1 MADAFSIDKGL
12 VRRSFSRAA
21 ADYDRSA
28 VLQHEVCRRLAE
40 RLACIRLEPRRILD
54 AGAGTG
60 YGGRLL
66 SERFPGAG
74 LVELD
79 IAEGMLHAARG
90 ARPGWRRWLPG
101 GRRDAYVCAD
111 LENLPLA
118 AESIDLAWSNLAMQW
133 CNDLDRLF
141 AGMHRVV
148 RNDGVLIFTTF
159 GPDTLKELR
168 QAFGALDGFTHVS
181 RFADMHDI
189 GDALVRNGFASPV
202 MEMELFTLT
211 YDRLRDLMLD
221 LKAIGAHNATSGR
234 RRGMTGKEE
243 WRRLEE
249 AYERFRREGKLP
261 ATYEV
266 IYGHAWRGQVPA
278 RNLPEGER
286 VVRFRGRP

>member
-1 MADAFSIDKGL
+1 MADVLSIDKRL

-40 RLACIRLEPRRILD
+40 RLECICLEPERILD

-66 SERFPGAG
+66 SERFPKAG
-74 LVELD
+74 LIELD

-90 ARPGWRRWLPG
+90 ARPGWKRWLPG
-101 GRRDAYVCAD
+101 GKRDTYLCAD

-118 AESIDLAWSNLAMQW
+118 TGSIDLAWSNLAMQW
-133 CNDLDRLF
+133 CNDLDQLF
-141 AGMHRVV
+141 AGMHRVL
-148 RNDGVLIFTTF
+148 RDDGVLIFTTF

-168 QAFGALDGFTHVS
+168 QAFGTLDGFTHVS

-189 GDALVRNGFASPV
+189 GDALMRNGFASPV

-221 LKAIGAHNATSGR
+221 LKSIGAHNATSGR

-243 WRRLEE
+243 WRHLEV
-249 AYERFRREGKLP
+249 AYEQFRHEGKLP

-266 IYGHAWRGQVPA
+266 IYGHAFRGPVSLRQA
-278 RNLPEGER
+278 SESEQI
-286 VVRFRGRP
+286 VRFRG